1 MWSGADVDPR
11 VALLAVR
18 LAVPLAA
25 GSNDVSM
32 VPGMCREAAAQG
44 RCKFVTNMINF
55 RRLARPSTICITPTQ
70 NERDLI
76 DDFVRIMKNQRIEA
90 SQRLKAFANGGG
102 WVADHGPSHQRLDD
116 HRGSS

>member
-44 RCKFVTNMINF
+44 RCNFVTNMINL
-55 RRLARPSTICITPTQ
+55 RRLGQAIDNLHHTDAERTRPY
-70 NERDLI
+70 
-76 DDFVRIMKNQRIEA
+76 
-90 SQRLKAFANGGG
+90 
-102 WVADHGPSHQRLDD
+102 
-116 HRGSS
+116 